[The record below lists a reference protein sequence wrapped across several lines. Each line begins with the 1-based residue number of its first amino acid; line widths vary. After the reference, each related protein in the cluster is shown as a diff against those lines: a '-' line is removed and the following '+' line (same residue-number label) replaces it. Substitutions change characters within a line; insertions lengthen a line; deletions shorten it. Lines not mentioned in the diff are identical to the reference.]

1 MANRHHRRH
10 DYLIARLMGS
20 TVNVVR
26 YFWRHRKEGM
36 SILRHKTQNKT
47 SGKIM
52 SIYQKKLQEA
62 SDFLAE
68 RVKKFPRIA
77 VILGS
82 GLGNFADELDHTI
95 EIPTKEIPHYPIST
109 VPGHAGRWVF
119 GEVSGKYILAMK
131 GRVHFY
137 EGYPMEQVVFPA
149 HLMATIGVQTLLV
162 TNASGGV
169 NPLFEPGD
177 LMLIE
182 DHINLFF
189 ANPLR
194 GKESSTLG
202 PRFPDMSQPYNKE
215 LQALAL
221 RVAQEEGILL
231 KKGVLVG
238 SRGPT
243 YETAAEIRM
252 FQRLGGDAAT
262 MSTVP
267 EVIAANQRGLRVL
280 GISCITNMATGLS
293 AQPLT
298 HEEVTLVADQVQ
310 QKFHRL
316 VKAILQA
323 L

>member
-1 MANRHHRRH
+1 
-10 DYLIARLMGS
+10 
-20 TVNVVR
+20 
-26 YFWRHRKEGM
+26 M
-36 SILRHKTQNKT
+36 SN
-47 SGKIM
+47 
-52 SIYQKKLQEA
+52 YQQALQTA
-62 SDFLAE
+62 QHFLE
-68 RVKKFPRIA
+68 KRVKRFPEIA

-82 GLGNFADELDHTI
+82 GLGNFADELTKTV
-95 EIPTKEIPHYPIST
+95 EIPTKEIPNYPIST
-109 VPGHAGRWVF
+109 VSGHAGRWVF

-137 EGYPMEQVVFPA
+137 EGYPMQQVVFPT
-149 HLMATIGVQTLLV
+149 HLMANLGIRTLLV
-162 TNASGGV
+162 TNASGGI
-169 NPLFEPGD
+169 NPLFQPGD

-182 DHINLFF
+182 DQINLFF
-189 ANPLR
+189 TNPLMGR
-194 GKESSTLG
+194 EAASLG
-202 PRFPDMSQPYNKE
+202 PRFPDMSQPYNRE
-215 LQALAL
+215 LMALAL
-221 RVAQEEGILL
+221 RVAQEEKIPL
-231 KKGVLVG
+231 KKGVLIG

-252 FQRLGGDAAT
+252 FQRFGGDAAT

-310 QKFHRL
+310 EKFHRL
-316 VKAILQA
+316 VKAILKA